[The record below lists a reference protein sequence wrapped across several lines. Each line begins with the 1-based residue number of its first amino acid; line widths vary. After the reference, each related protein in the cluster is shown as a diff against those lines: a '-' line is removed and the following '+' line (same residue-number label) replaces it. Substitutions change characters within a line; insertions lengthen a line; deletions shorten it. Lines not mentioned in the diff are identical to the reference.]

1 MGAWIKS
8 KSSSNSKRS
17 SRSFIG
23 DSLSFDA
30 TQLRP
35 FPPAGVTLDPQT
47 DSRQFLWQVFAS
59 NGQVVATESTTTLG
73 FVPADNG
80 QYTVVLTVTDRLTID
95 DVDYQ
100 VVANSGP
107 LEFAA
112 NNLAPT
118 LQQPSQQQAEEGRTF
133 TFSGNVS
140 DPGSGDSLF
149 HTINWGDGSTPTEVE
164 ILTDSRDEA
173 GMIPFTAT
181 HIYADNGVYTATIEV
196 RDDDQDVHVR
206 SLDVVVS
213 NGDPSLNFVQDQVV
227 DENSPLALTNLLVFS
242 DAGFDNALNPAGAS
256 VETFTYSIL
265 WGDGTAADTGNAT
278 VDLVGS
284 ANTLT
289 TGSFDGTHIYAD
301 GGIYTITI
309 TLIDDD
315 AGTASRLFD
324 IEVLNVGPSLTVA
337 DDQTIDEGATLN
349 LTDIVTFTDPGFDNP
364 NHPAGASV
372 ESFSIDIDWGDGISD
387 DPQMATIDSMGSRN
401 VLTTGSLDGS
411 HTFADNG
418 VYTVTVTVTDDDGG
432 QGVNEFEVT
441 VGNVAPTLTIAAD
454 QTIPVGA
461 IVYVEDIDQFT
472 DPGFTRQL
480 IGTDGNE
487 QFTYSVDWGDGSAP
501 VTAVATVD
509 VIGEAGIATSGSF
522 DAKHVYAATG
532 SYTVSVTLTDD
543 DGAAATGSLNVDVTT
558 ASNATNAIQ
567 LSSLSLDE
575 NLTTAVIGDVVVN
588 DPDTDA
594 FYEFTVSDPNFS
606 FVEGQLT
613 FTADE
618 GFDYETTDPISLE
631 ITAYEYDEPRLIFS
645 QAVTISIVDVNETP
659 TVDLI
664 NRTTVMA
671 ETTDTTNRVK
681 VADIAVSDDGLGAEQ
696 LSLTGA
702 DAALFEI
709 DADVLYLIAGTVL
722 DFPTNPVLNVT
733 LAVDDSTVG
742 DTPDDSVDLAIHIY
756 ADVTPT
762 ITVDTAVGGG
772 NVTVRRNG
780 NAVEVVD
787 NDSSLVLARQPLAET
802 ETVQING
809 ADSADDELIIDL
821 EFGGYFTISNGI
833 QFDGGVDGNDLLTV
847 LGDEQASGILLEN
860 SKTFSGRGLVSDVFE
875 NQGHVIGPDAPEL
888 LDFTGDVRGA
898 GDFDGQILFSGTFA
912 PGNSPALIPFASDLR
927 FGANATLFVELGGLQ
942 PGTEFDRIEVAG
954 TAFLDGT
961 LEVQF
966 INGFVPQL
974 GDEFEVITF
983 NGRNADFNTYSGM
996 DIGLD
1001 LKLVPDLNDSRLILR
1016 AEPVSR
1022 PTATIATVTP
1032 DPRNIHVS
1040 EVAITFDEPVI
1051 NFDIS
1056 DIVLTLDGQSVDLAG
1071 LTIDGSASEYSLD
1084 LTSVTSADGEYLLSV
1099 DTAGVNNL
1107 EGYVGETVSTD
1118 SWTIDTIAPT
1128 ADILDIDPDPRDA
1141 IVGLVNI
1148 NFSEPVTGLTIDDL
1162 TLSLDGQPID
1172 ISGLDVGGSGA
1183 NYSIDLASVSA
1194 ISGQYEL
1201 QLVAAGAGIRDQ
1213 AGNPLAA
1220 DAIDTWTSVNAQVV
1234 RLVSPIAFNASEV
1247 DPPNLAKGQQPTSWD
1262 QQRSMIRT
1270 VDMEFNVA
1278 VTPTASDFRLTNL
1291 GLNADATPDT
1301 IVDLTAANIVVS
1313 DNRVSLHFDDGLSD
1327 GVYQLE
1333 ILDTLTDSS
1342 GREFDGNGDG
1352 TPGDGFVLTGNADN
1366 RFYAETAEWS
1376 GDFGVSVFDFST
1388 FSYWFGLPVPM
1399 APEYVDL
1406 NRDGGVSVF
1415 DFSVFASNFGLGVA
1429 FPTNFANGLGIDS
1442 EAVDTFANIDEP
1454 ILDQALVRQ
1463 TINLIDNQR
1472 NEIGQLDPQDV
1483 ALMNVLEDWQPN
1495 DIGAPIDDDLE
1506 LGSDLTIGLEEN
1518 QSAESENDGL
1528 MGDTDAW
1535 L

>member
-1 MGAWIKS
+1 VALSQGDNRNGGGTVAGRVAAEVGSVINATGDLTMGDA
-8 KSSSNSKRS
+8 N
-17 SRSFIG
+17 
-23 DSLSFDA
+23 SLSGFFSFGELNVNQH
-30 TQLRP
+30 T
-35 FPPAGVTLDPQT
+35 VTLLDQ
-47 DSRQFLWQVFAS
+47 DIALLGSL
-59 NGQVVATESTTTLG
+59 TTLG
-73 FVPADNG
+73 
-80 QYTVVLTVTDRLTID
+80 TTTD
-95 DVDYQ
+95 
-100 VVANSGP
+100 
-107 LEFAA
+107 
-112 NNLAPT
+112 
-118 LQQPSQQQAEEGRTF
+118 
-133 TFSGNVS
+133 
-140 DPGSGDSLF
+140 
-149 HTINWGDGSTPTEVE
+149 
-164 ILTDSRDEA
+164 
-173 GMIPFTAT
+173 
-181 HIYADNGVYTATIEV
+181 
-196 RDDDQDVHVR
+196 
-206 SLDVVVS
+206 
-213 NGDPSLNFVQDQVV
+213 
-227 DENSPLALTNLLVFS
+227 
-242 DAGFDNALNPAGAS
+242 
-256 VETFTYSIL
+256 
-265 WGDGTAADTGNAT
+265 DGT
-278 VDLVGS
+278 L
-284 ANTLT
+284 
-289 TGSFDGTHIYAD
+289 
-301 GGIYTITI
+301 
-309 TLIDDD
+309 
-315 AGTASRLFD
+315 
-324 IEVLNVGPSLTVA
+324 
-337 DDQTIDEGATLN
+337 
-349 LTDIVTFTDPGFDNP
+349 
-364 NHPAGASV
+364 
-372 ESFSIDIDWGDGISD
+372 
-387 DPQMATIDSMGSRN
+387 
-401 VLTTGSLDGS
+401 
-411 HTFADNG
+411 
-418 VYTVTVTVTDDDGG
+418 
-432 QGVNEFEVT
+432 
-441 VGNVAPTLTIAAD
+441 
-454 QTIPVGA
+454 
-461 IVYVEDIDQFT
+461 
-472 DPGFTRQL
+472 
-480 IGTDGNE
+480 
-487 QFTYSVDWGDGSAP
+487 SAP
-501 VTAVATVD
+501 
-509 VIGEAGIATSGSF
+509 
-522 DAKHVYAATG
+522 
-532 SYTVSVTLTDD
+532 
-543 DGAAATGSLNVDVTT
+543 N
-558 ASNATNAIQ
+558 
-567 LSSLSLDE
+567 
-575 NLTTAVIGDVVVN
+575 
-588 DPDTDA
+588 
-594 FYEFTVSDPNFS
+594 
-606 FVEGQLT
+606 
-613 FTADE
+613 
-618 GFDYETTDPISLE
+618 
-631 ITAYEYDEPRLIFS
+631 
-645 QAVTISIVDVNETP
+645 
-659 TVDLI
+659 
-664 NRTTVMA
+664 
-671 ETTDTTNRVK
+671 
-681 VADIAVSDDGLGAEQ
+681 
-696 LSLTGA
+696 
-702 DAALFEI
+702 
-709 DADVLYLIAGTVL
+709 
-722 DFPTNPVLNVT
+722 
-733 LAVDDSTVG
+733 
-742 DTPDDSVDLAIHIY
+742 
-756 ADVTPT
+756 
-762 ITVDTAVGGG
+762 
-772 NVTVRRNG
+772 
-780 NAVEVVD
+780 
-787 NDSSLVLARQPLAET
+787 
-802 ETVQING
+802 
-809 ADSADDELIIDL
+809 
-821 EFGGYFTISNGI
+821 
-833 QFDGGVDGNDLLTV
+833 
-847 LGDEQASGILLEN
+847 GILLEN

-1376 GDFGVSVFDFST
+1376 GDFGVSVLDFST